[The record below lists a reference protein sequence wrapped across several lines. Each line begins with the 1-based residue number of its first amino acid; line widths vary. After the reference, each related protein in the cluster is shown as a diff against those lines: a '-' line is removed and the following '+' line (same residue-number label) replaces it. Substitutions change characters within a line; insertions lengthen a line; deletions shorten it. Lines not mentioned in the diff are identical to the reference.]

1 MARGKDERGGG
12 VANSSSKPDSDD
24 DRGPFDYGGSKDLQP
39 AGGHEFQMPGSD
51 GDEEAEEEEHGS
63 LRDDDEDEDEEPE
76 TGAFPGA
83 ESSPA
88 KTSCP
93 AGESAKTS
101 EVEATRV
108 VQDPNKMVLEL
119 PEKCPFQLPP
129 LEKWTGPPIPV
140 ATGTSKNRWCKT
152 NWERLVHAVTAI
164 GGVWKMI
171 TNSHSPQELTLKVN
185 PWDVIAY
192 LYNHPS
198 FKPCVPNC
206 LVEQSKAEQHPS
218 FKITLADA
226 VRTASPAVL
235 DAMRSAS
242 MLKKK
247 WDLVKKEI
255 TRWDANY
262 KQSGSY
268 NPDKG
273 DYCLSSASKS
283 KRRDKGML
291 YVWLLLSA
299 ENLADAVARN
309 LTDEVAAEVGMP
321 WATPAGMLGSKNTI
335 L

>member
-1 MARGKDERGGG
+1 MIMVDLKTLPSA
-12 VANSSSKPDSDD
+12 VVNPSSKPESDD

-39 AGGHEFQMPGSD
+39 AGGLEFEMLGSD
-51 GDEEAEEEEHGS
+51 GDEE
-63 LRDDDEDEDEEPE
+63 DDEGEDEEPE

-101 EVEATRV
+101 EVEATQV

-119 PEKCPFQLPP
+119 LEKCPFQLPP
-129 LEKWTGPPIPV
+129 LEKWTGPPILV
-140 ATGTSKNRWCKT
+140 ATGTSKNRWSKT

-192 LYNHPS
+192 LYNHQS
-198 FKPCVPNC
+198 FKPCVSNC
-206 LVEQSKAEQHPS
+206 LVEHSKSEQHPS

-235 DAMRSAS
+235 DAMR
-242 MLKKK
+242 
-247 WDLVKKEI
+247 
-255 TRWDANY
+255 
-262 KQSGSY
+262 
-268 NPDKG
+268 
-273 DYCLSSASKS
+273 
-283 KRRDKGML
+283 
-291 YVWLLLSA
+291 
-299 ENLADAVARN
+299 
-309 LTDEVAAEVGMP
+309 
-321 WATPAGMLGSKNTI
+321 
-335 L
+335 

>member
-24 DRGPFDYGGSKDLQP
+24 NRGPFDYGGSKDLQP
-39 AGGHEFQMPGSD
+39 EGGHEFQMPGSD

-83 ESSPA
+83 ESSQA

-101 EVEATRV
+101 EVEATQV

-140 ATGTSKNRWCKT
+140 ATGTSKNRWSKT

-164 GGVWKMI
+164 GGQGGAAPK
-171 TNSHSPQELTLKVN
+171 L
-185 PWDVIAY
+185 
-192 LYNHPS
+192 
-198 FKPCVPNC
+198 
-206 LVEQSKAEQHPS
+206 
-218 FKITLADA
+218 TLADA

>member
-1 MARGKDERGGG
+1 
-12 VANSSSKPDSDD
+12 
-24 DRGPFDYGGSKDLQP
+24 
-39 AGGHEFQMPGSD
+39 MPGSD
-51 GDEEAEEEEHGS
+51 GDEEAEEEEQGS
-63 LRDDDEDEDEEPE
+63 RRDDDEDEDEEPE

-101 EVEATRV
+101 EVEATQV
-108 VQDPNKMVLEL
+108 VQDPNKM
-119 PEKCPFQLPP
+119 
-129 LEKWTGPPIPV
+129 
-140 ATGTSKNRWCKT
+140 
-152 NWERLVHAVTAI
+152 
-164 GGVWKMI
+164 
-171 TNSHSPQELTLKVN
+171 
-185 PWDVIAY
+185 
-192 LYNHPS
+192 
-198 FKPCVPNC
+198 
-206 LVEQSKAEQHPS
+206 SKAEQHPS

-247 WDLVKKEI
+247 WDLVKKEWDLVKKEI
-255 TRWDANY
+255 TQWDANY

-273 DYCLSSASKS
+273 DYCMSSASKS
-283 KRRDKGML
+283 KRKDKGMV

-309 LTDEVAAEVGMP
+309 LADEVAAEVGMP
-321 WATPAGMLGSKNTI
+321 WATPACMPGSKYTI